1 MLKQQRELIKKQ
13 RKCRWWFNALLCNWL
28 TARGWHLFAHISLSC
43 QFILC
48 SACVCWQVSAG
59 WSTSFGSDLN
69 LNSFWMDSFEI
80 FIEKFTITG
89 GSITAVVIP
98 LLFPLY
104 HWMSHLSREAQ
115 YLHLQNELACIFVQ
129 MFICLRGSILITLVI
144 PLFWESFSNDTFLAL
159 VLHLKVPC
167 YFPIF
172 HLLLATLSDRRM
184 KTIMCI
190 TFSLFSLKSPIKNSI
205 FLFDYRYQNYVFVP
219 P

>member
-1 MLKQQRELIKKQ
+1 
-13 RKCRWWFNALLCNWL
+13 
-28 TARGWHLFAHISLSC
+28 
-43 QFILC
+43 
-48 SACVCWQVSAG
+48 
-59 WSTSFGSDLN
+59 
-69 LNSFWMDSFEI
+69 MDSFEI

-89 GSITAVVIP
+89 GSITTAVVIP
-98 LLFPLY
+98 LPFPLC

-144 PLFWESFSNDTFLAL
+144 PLFWESFSNDIFLAP

-184 KTIMCI
+184 KNIMCI

-205 FLFDYRYQNYVFVP
+205 FLFDIRITSLFHLNFGLFNLPSFSPGTSGLFLTLSPFNIESTLPWKMRTGQVQEVVWKTKP
-219 P
+219 T

>member
-1 MLKQQRELIKKQ
+1 
-13 RKCRWWFNALLCNWL
+13 
-28 TARGWHLFAHISLSC
+28 
-43 QFILC
+43 
-48 SACVCWQVSAG
+48 
-59 WSTSFGSDLN
+59 
-69 LNSFWMDSFEI
+69 MDSFEI

-89 GSITAVVIP
+89 GSITTAVVIP

-129 MFICLRGSILITLVI
+129 MFMCLRGSIVITLVI
-144 PLFWESFSNDTFLAL
+144 PLFWESFSNDTFLAP

-172 HLLLATLSDRRM
+172 HLLLAALSDRRM

-205 FLFDYRYQNYVFVP
+205 FVWLQISELRLCSTLILVFLISQVFRQGQVVCFCLFFCF
-219 P
+219 

>member
-1 MLKQQRELIKKQ
+1 
-13 RKCRWWFNALLCNWL
+13 
-28 TARGWHLFAHISLSC
+28 
-43 QFILC
+43 
-48 SACVCWQVSAG
+48 
-59 WSTSFGSDLN
+59 
-69 LNSFWMDSFEI
+69 MDSFEI

-89 GSITAVVIP
+89 GSITTAVVIP

-144 PLFWESFSNDTFLAL
+144 PLFWESFSNDTFLAP

-167 YFPIF
+167 YFPIC
-172 HLLLATLSDRRM
+172 HLLLAALSDRRM

-205 FLFDYRYQNYVFVP
+205 FLTTDIRTTSLFHLNFGLFNLPSFSPGTSGLFVCSFVFNFIP
-219 P
+219 I